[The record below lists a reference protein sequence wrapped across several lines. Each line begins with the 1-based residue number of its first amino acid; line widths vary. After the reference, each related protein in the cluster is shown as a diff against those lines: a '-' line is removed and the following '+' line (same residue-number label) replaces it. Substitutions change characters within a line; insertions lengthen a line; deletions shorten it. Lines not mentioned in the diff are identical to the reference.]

1 LTCLTCK
8 SRGIRSALFGDRR
21 GMRLVRILALAF
33 VVVLAACGSS
43 GSKTKTT
50 ATTTASTTATTA
62 AASGAAI
69 NTAQTGLGTVL
80 VNAQGRTLYHRTNES
95 ATNIV
100 CTGQCASTWPPV
112 TVPSGQKPQA
122 GAGVTGN
129 LTVVNRP
136 DGTQQAAI
144 NGQPLY
150 MYSGDSKAGDTNGQ
164 GIGGIWF
171 ALTASGSSAGAGA
184 TGATT
189 RTTAAH
195 AATTS
200 GGYGGGGY

>member
-1 LTCLTCK
+1 
-8 SRGIRSALFGDRR
+8 
-21 GMRLVRILALAF
+21 MRLVRMLALAF
-33 VVVLAACGSS
+33 VLVLAACGSS
-43 GSKTKTT
+43 GSKAKTT
-50 ATTTASTTATTA
+50 ATTTASASATTA

-69 NTAQTGLGTVL
+69 NTAKTSLGTVL
-80 VNAQGRTLYHRTNES
+80 IDGQGRTLYHLTKES

-122 GAGVTGN
+122 GAGVTGT

-164 GIGGIWF
+164 GVGG
-171 ALTASGSSAGAGA
+171 AA
-184 TGATT
+184 TSATT
-189 RTTAAH
+189 PTTAAH